1 MIHSAVKVSVLLTSI
16 VLTACSEEGPQP
28 QGSRPPP
35 EVAVATVQTQPVQ
48 NVVELPGRVEA
59 IRTAE
64 VRARVTGIVQR
75 RLYEEGTEVKAG
87 QALFQIDPRE
97 AQANLNSA
105 KAALESAR
113 ANAANATR
121 NAERYEE
128 LVQRAAISRQDY
140 DAAVAEARSARA
152 AVSQAEAAVESAELT
167 LEYTHVTSPIDGIA
181 GRAQVTEGALVS
193 ASEGTLMTRVEQTD
207 PVYVNIAQSNSDL
220 LALRAQF
227 AARQLV
233 LPEDGKVEVRLIL
246 ENGAEYPHTGHIDF
260 LAMTVDRSTGTVAA
274 RAQFPNPDRSLLPG
288 QFVQARV
295 LAGSRPEGILIPQ
308 RAVMMTNRGGSV
320 MIVNE
325 AGQAETRQIELGD
338 MRGGDWVVRGGLEPG
353 QTIIVDGWQSVRN
366 GAEVRTR
373 PYQPSNTPEQDAT
386 TTGGQN

>member
-1 MIHSAVKVSVLLTSI
+1 MISSAVKYCFLLASTLL
-16 VLTACSEEGPQP
+16 VACSEDQSQQ

-35 EVAVATVQTQPVQ
+35 EVAVMTLETQPVQ

-59 IRTAE
+59 FRTAE

-75 RLYEEGTEVKAG
+75 RLYEEGTEVEAG
-87 QALFQIDPRE
+87 QELFLIDPRE
-97 AQANLNSA
+97 MQANLNSA
-105 KAALESAR
+105 QAALESAQ
-113 ANAANATR
+113 ANATNATR

-128 LVQRAAISRQDY
+128 LVKRGAISRQEY
-140 DAAVAEARSARA
+140 DTAVANARTARA
-152 AVSQAEAAVESAELT
+152 AVSQAEAAVESAQLS
-167 LEYTHVTSPIDGIA
+167 LEYSRVTAPIAGVA
-181 GRAQVTEGALVS
+181 GRAEVTEGALVS
-193 ASEGTLMTRVEQTD
+193 AAEATLMTRVEQTD

-227 AARQLV
+227 ASGQLV

-246 ENGAEYPHTGHIDF
+246 ENGAEYPHPGYIDF

-295 LAGSRPEGILIPQ
+295 LAGSRPSGILIPQ

-320 MIVNE
+320 MVLSEANE
-325 AGQAETRQIELGD
+325 AQTRQIQLGD
-338 MRGGDWVVRGGLEPG
+338 MRGSAWVVRDGLEPG
-353 QTIIVDGWQSVRN
+353 ERIIVDGWQGVRS
-366 GAEVRTR
+366 GSEVRTR
-373 PYQPSNTPEQDAT
+373 PFEREPTPHENAASTD
-386 TTGGQN
+386 GQN